1 MGEFLKATLGCF
13 GALFGTFVG
22 FVAGYAAVLA
32 KYQTPTSPM
41 TSGSYLPAVALTSG
55 SFGAVLGLILGAVG
69 FSWMSSRIWPNE
81 QHKHADD
88 SKKPPIAEPF
98 EK

>member
-22 FVAGYAAVLA
+22 AVAGYVAVLA
-32 KYQTPTSPM
+32 KYETPTSRLS
-41 TSGSYLPAVALTSG
+41 SGSPL
-55 SFGAVLGLILGAVG
+55 GAAASIGCLLGAMRGLVLGAVG
-69 FSWMSSRIWPNE
+69 FSWISSRIWPNE
-81 QHKHADD
+81 QHKRDKNSNAA
-88 SKKPPIAEPF
+88 PIAEPF